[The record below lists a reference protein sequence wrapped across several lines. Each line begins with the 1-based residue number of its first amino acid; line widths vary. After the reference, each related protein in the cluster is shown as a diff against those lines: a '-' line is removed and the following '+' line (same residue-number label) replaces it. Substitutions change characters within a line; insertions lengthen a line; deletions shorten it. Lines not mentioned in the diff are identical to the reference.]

1 MNIPRSSRST
11 ASGDGY
17 DERTAQEE
25 RRETEIATTET
36 AKESERGI
44 VDIETLK
51 ATNET
56 LISTL
61 DEVMAIQKEGREKRQ
76 AAEAELKVM
85 EQDLKTKL
93 LEIHS

>member
-1 MNIPRSSRST
+1 
-11 ASGDGY
+11 
-17 DERTAQEE
+17 
-25 RRETEIATTET
+25 
-36 AKESERGI
+36 
-44 VDIETLK
+44 
-51 ATNET
+51 
-56 LISTL
+56 L